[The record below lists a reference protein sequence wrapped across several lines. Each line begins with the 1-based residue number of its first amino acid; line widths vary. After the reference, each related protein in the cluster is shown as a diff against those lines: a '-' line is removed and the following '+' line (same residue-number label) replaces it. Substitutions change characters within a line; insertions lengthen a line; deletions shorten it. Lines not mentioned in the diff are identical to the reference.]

1 MGKYFNENKD
11 GFNKVSVYDEIKNKM
26 YSKDEDI
33 ILTITEREFLYA
45 FDWIKTTVDNVR
57 MDNKYMPYCGDKYL
71 DEKKKYGEKSLKEK
85 WTELENVGGVVDAS
99 SIKNVVFQNQ
109 RNYFRDKG
117 QINFKHL
124 GEKTESSKGVY
135 YIGRNL
141 SDEKLKETKAQHYP
155 EARDYDDS
163 YNQEE
168 DTKDGF

>member
-1 MGKYFNENKD
+1 MGKYFNQNKD
-11 GFNKVSVYDEIKNKM
+11 NYNQVSVYDEIKKKM

-33 ILTITEREFLYA
+33 ILTITEREYLYA
-45 FDWIKTTVDNVR
+45 FEWIRTTVDNVR

-85 WTELENVGGVVDAS
+85 WTELVNVGGVVDIS
-99 SIKNVVFQNQ
+99 SSKNVVFQNL

-117 QINFKHL
+117 QTNFKHL
-124 GEKTESSKGVY
+124 GKKTEMTKGDY
-135 YIGRNL
+135 YIGLNL
-141 SDEKLKETKAQHYP
+141 SDENLKEIKAKHYP
-155 EARDYDDS
+155 EARGYNDS